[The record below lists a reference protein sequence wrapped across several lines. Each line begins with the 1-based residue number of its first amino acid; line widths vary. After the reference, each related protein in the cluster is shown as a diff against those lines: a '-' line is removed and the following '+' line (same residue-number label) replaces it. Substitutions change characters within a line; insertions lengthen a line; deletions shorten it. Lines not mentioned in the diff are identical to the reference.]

1 MKIIIGFLTIS
12 LGFYI
17 AIEELNQNLNDF
29 WDLIAFAVVVF
40 GTVAVGII
48 TMPSLKLKYT
58 LHLLLRGISSNHGL
72 RDDAILNSINLIQG
86 HSPNKNNVKRI
97 DQKILVDGV
106 DLLRIGFSTEKIKE
120 ILLERIEKHSDE
132 VFTIAQWVK
141 GLAKY
146 PPAFGLAGTVLG
158 LIHLMKGLSEG
169 ADPKETGLRM
179 AVALVATFYGIIM
192 ANVLISPIGDRIMS
206 NLKEDENLAEI
217 SLNTI
222 IMISEKVNYLEV
234 LEQLNNYIPGQYK
247 KLDLTETLLKVA

>member
-1 MKIIIGFLTIS
+1 MKIIIGFITIS

-17 AIEELNQNLNDF
+17 AVEELNQNLSDF

-48 TMPSLKLKYT
+48 SMPSLKLKYT
-58 LHLLLRGISSNHGL
+58 LRLLKNGVRSNHGL
-72 RDDAILNSINLIQG
+72 RDDAIQNSINIIQG
-86 HSPNKNNVKRI
+86 HKPNREYIKRI

-106 DLLRIGFSTEKIKE
+106 DLLKIGFSTEKIKE

-132 VFTIAQWVK
+132 VLTIAHWVK

-192 ANVLISPIGDRIMS
+192 ANVLISPIGDRIAS

-222 IMISEKVNYLEV
+222 IMMSENVNYIEV
-234 LEQLNNYIPGQYK
+234 LEQLNNYVPGQYK
-247 KLDLTETLLKVA
+247 KLDLSDTFLKVA